1 MNMPQ
6 KNPQAFEF
14 TKEQQRIMNHPP
26 FEDGRILAGPGT
38 GKSTTAVALAN
49 ELLGRDPT
57 PRIKFLTF
65 TRAATNELSKKI
77 AASEMYIESASTI
90 HSFSIS
96 ALLRNPGS
104 ATFPTP
110 LRIPDSYEQ
119 RELIDHHLAQKVGV
133 NVLKLRKLINEMSAK
148 WESLEEIHLE
158 EVSPEER
165 ARFMGTWGQHRNIF
179 GYTLLAELPDLF
191 RQALINYDDLVGID
205 YELLLVDEYQD
216 LNACDLEILKLLSD
230 KGVSILA
237 IGDDDQSIYSFRKA
251 HPIGIRNFTDEY
263 AVDEQYDYHLTI
275 CQRSP
280 RLIFNW
286 AQYVILGSPDR
297 DPGRPS
303 ISFAERAPD
312 GTCALLKFANEAE
325 EAKTIADIITW
336 LHGDKKMPLS
346 DMLVLYRTDT
356 VGKVVIPKIREI
368 LQERYI
374 ETSDPTV
381 IRELLGITENR
392 RLLSILHLISNPT
405 DSLAWWALISL
416 TRGLGDS
423 FVNAVYDLAY
433 KSNTDFGQA
442 LSLEAEKGF
451 INCPARSRTLASS
464 LWAEI
469 SGILQ
474 NLQLEENPP
483 ENWGAWI
490 QGEIQAERLPSC
502 TPEFLEL
509 LLSIGSEIAEHEEVE
524 DLDRFLSQI
533 EPKAKDLFQSQSN
546 GVRFMSMRGS
556 KGLTVKTTI
565 VVGVDNDIIPL
576 PRGDQNEERRL
587 LYVAMTRSTEY
598 LFMTWAARRAG
609 PSSYAGR
616 ENFGRRQPSEF
627 LRGGPVISQDG
638 TRYVHRLTTS

>member
-1 MNMPQ
+1 MPQ
-6 KNPQAFEF
+6 NNPPAFEF
-14 TKEQQRIMNHPP
+14 TKEQQRIINHPP

-49 ELLGRDPT
+49 ELLGRDDSI

-77 AASEMYIESASTI
+77 SASEMYMESASTI

-119 RELIDHHLAQKVGV
+119 RELIAPHLARKVGV
-133 NVLKLRKLINEMSAK
+133 DVPKLHKLIIEMSAK
-148 WESLEEIHLE
+148 WASLEEIHLE
-158 EVSPEER
+158 EVSPKER
-165 ARFMGTWGQHRNIF
+165 AKFMGAWGQHRNIF

-191 RQALINYDDLVGID
+191 RQALINHDDLVGID

-216 LNACDLEILKLLSD
+216 LNACDLEILKRLSD

-251 HPIGIRNFTDEY
+251 HPIGIRNFVHEY
-263 AVDEQYDYHLTI
+263 DIDEQYDYHLTI

-280 RLIFNW
+280 QSIFNW

-297 DPGRPS
+297 DPGRPP
-303 ISFAERAPD
+303 ISFTEKAPD
-312 GTCALLKFANEAE
+312 GTCALLKFTDEIE
-325 EAKTIADIITW
+325 EAKVVADIITW
-336 LHGDKKMPLS
+336 LHRYKELPLPEI
-346 DMLVLYRTDT
+346 LVLYRTET
-356 VGKVVIPKIREI
+356 IGRVVIPKIREI
-368 LQERYI
+368 LKDRDI
-374 ETSDPTV
+374 ATSDPTV
-381 IRELLGITENR
+381 IYKLLSVPENR
-392 RLLSILHLISNPT
+392 RLLSILHLICNPT
-405 DSLAWWALISL
+405 DSLAWWTLINL
-416 TRGLGDS
+416 TRGLGDG
-423 FVNAVYDLAY
+423 FVNAVYELAY
-433 KSNTDFGQA
+433 KSNISFGQA

-451 INCPARSRTLASS
+451 INCPPRSRAFISS

-469 SGILQ
+469 SALLQGIE
-474 NLQLEENPP
+474 LEEDPP
-483 ENWGAWI
+483 ENWGGWI
-490 QGEIQAERLPSC
+490 QGEIQAARLPSC
-502 TPEFLEL
+502 TPELLEL
-509 LLSIGSEIAEHEEVE
+509 LLSIGSEIAEHEEAE

-546 GVRFMSMRGS
+546 GVRFMSMMGS
-556 KGLTVKTTI
+556 KGLTVKATI
-565 VVGVDNDIIPL
+565 VVGVDNDIIPF

-638 TRYVHRLTTS
+638 TRYVHGLIIS

>member
-1 MNMPQ
+1 MPQ
-6 KNPQAFEF
+6 NTPPAFEF
-14 TKEQQRIMNHPP
+14 TKEQQRIINHPP

-49 ELLGRDPT
+49 ELLGRGDPI

-65 TRAATNELSKKI
+65 TRAATNELSKRI
-77 AASEMYIESASTI
+77 AASEMYMESASTI

-119 RELIDHHLAQKVGV
+119 RELIVPHLARKVGV
-133 NVLKLRKLINEMSAK
+133 DVPKLHKLINEMSAK
-148 WESLEEIHLE
+148 WESLEEVHLE

-165 ARFMGTWGQHRNIF
+165 AKFMGAWGQHRNIF

-191 RQALINYDDLVGID
+191 RQALVNYDDLVGID

-251 HPIGIRNFTDEY
+251 HPIGIRNFANDYDIGEP
-263 AVDEQYDYHLTI
+263 YDYHLTI

-280 RLIFNW
+280 RSIFDW

-297 DPGRPS
+297 DPGRPP
-303 ISFAERAPD
+303 ISFAEKAPD
-312 GTCALLKFANEAE
+312 GTCALLKFTDETE
-325 EAKTIADIITW
+325 EAKAVADIITW
-336 LHGDKKMPLS
+336 LHRLKEIPLPEI
-346 DMLVLYRTDT
+346 LVLYRTAT
-356 VGKVVIPKIREI
+356 VGNVVVSKIREI
-368 LQERYI
+368 LKDRDI
-374 ETSDPTV
+374 ATSDPTV
-381 IRELLGITENR
+381 IYKLLSIPDNR
-392 RLLSILHLISNPT
+392 RLLSILHLICNPT
-405 DSLAWWALISL
+405 DSLAWWTLINL
-416 TRGLGDS
+416 TRGLGDA
-423 FVNAVYDLAY
+423 FINTVYELAY
-433 KSNTDFGQA
+433 KSNISFGQA

-451 INCPARSRTLASS
+451 INCPPRSRALISS
-464 LWAEI
+464 LWVEI
-469 SGILQ
+469 SAFLQ
-474 NLQLEENPP
+474 SIELEEEPP
-483 ENWGAWI
+483 ENWGTWI
-490 QGEIQAERLPSC
+490 QGEIQAARLPSC
-502 TPEFLEL
+502 TPELLEL
-509 LLSIGSEIAEHEEVE
+509 LLRIGSETAEHEETE
-524 DLDRFLSQI
+524 DLNRFLSQI

-546 GVRFMSMRGS
+546 GVRFMSMMGS
-556 KGLTVKTTI
+556 KGLTVKATI
-565 VVGVDNDIIPL
+565 VVGVDNDIIPF

-616 ENFGRRQPSEF
+616 ENFGRRQPSDF

-638 TRYVHRLTTS
+638 TTYVHRLLTS